1 MSETILITSDNEQLI
16 YPSLANILF
25 NSGYEIIIFSTE
37 AIKQNK
43 EYKYINRLSNLE
55 KIPYLNAVINLAGQN
70 INKRWSDDY
79 KNTIYDSRIQS
90 TLDIIN
96 HLRKFDRLPEVF
108 INASSVKYYLGQQVK
123 CYEDTPI
130 PEIETF
136 LGRVFTAWEDSA
148 KSLLADNIRLC
159 FARMGEILTPT
170 KGILK
175 NITPFFKNGLGAAY
189 GHGNQVI
196 SWIHIEDCI
205 QAILHLLNNSQ
216 LSGAFNLVAPSTCTN
231 NEFSATLAA
240 QFGKKTLYNM
250 PDWMVWSLYGQM
262 GYETLLQG
270 VNAVPQRLHQS
281 GFFFK
286 YTDINGALQ
295 SMYN

>member
-1 MSETILITSDNEQLI
+1 MSETILITSDDEQLLCQ
-16 YPSLANILF
+16 PLANILF
-25 NSGYEIIIFSTE
+25 NSGYEIIIFANE
-37 AIKQNK
+37 AIKHNK
-43 EYKYINRLSNLE
+43 EYKHINKLSDLE
-55 KIPYLNAVINLAGQN
+55 KIPYLKAVINLAGADV
-70 INKRWSDDY
+70 NKRWSDTY
-79 KNTIYDSRIQS
+79 KKTIYDSRIQS
-90 TLDIIN
+90 TLDMIS

-108 INASSVKYYLGQQVK
+108 INASSIKYYLGQQVK
-123 CYEDTPI
+123 CYEDTPV

-136 LGRVFTAWEDSA
+136 LGRVFTTWEDSA
-148 KSLLADNIRLC
+148 KSLLADNVRLC

-175 NITPFFKNGLGAAY
+175 RIAPFFKNGLGAAY

-196 SWIHIEDCI
+196 SWIHIEDCL
-205 QAILHLLNNSQ
+205 QAILHLLNNAQ
-216 LSGAFNLVAPSTCTN
+216 LSGAFNITAPSTCTN
-231 NEFSATLAA
+231 NEFSNTLAA
-240 QFGKKTLYNM
+240 QFGKSILYNM

-286 YTDINGALQ
+286 YTEINSALQ